1 VDKVLDRVER
11 VLVEVEVEGRMGE
24 AGVSMCLGR
33 DALLLRRGSFR

>member
-1 VDKVLDRVER
+1 MDKVLDRVER
-11 VLVEVEVEGRMGE
+11 VLVEVEGRMGE